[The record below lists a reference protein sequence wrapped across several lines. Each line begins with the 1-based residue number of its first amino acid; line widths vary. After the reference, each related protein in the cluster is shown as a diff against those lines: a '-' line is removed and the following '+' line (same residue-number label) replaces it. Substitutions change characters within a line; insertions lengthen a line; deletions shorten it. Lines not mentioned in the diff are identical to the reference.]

1 MPGSPFV
8 CHLALLCGA
17 LAIAA
22 PTAAVPAFADALRT
36 SPALTQWCAA
46 GYQLTSGPLQLGA
59 GHLAD
64 RYGARRVLPAALA
77 LFATTSLL
85 AATAGHGPG
94 LLTARLAQG
103 AAGSVLSPV
112 SLSLLIGL
120 SPDENEERRA
130 VGGWVATAATASCLG
145 PLLGGLLTSALGWRA
160 VFGALALLAVVT
172 AACALTLLPG
182 RTPHSPRPEGRLDS
196 PEGRL
201 DGVGIALCTATAT
214 MALIALTAPTAGAP
228 PIAALTAVAAAGVLL
243 AALLHR
249 ARHHQG
255 FVLDSGLLRRPAT
268 RRALFVLLVLFCANS
283 LFTYLTYFEL
293 TRAHA
298 LDALQAALVTLPA
311 VAPAA
316 FTGRWAARRTATPGA
331 GPRLMRAGLLCIAA
345 GLLAGGLGGG
355 PAALWL
361 PAGSCAVIGCG
372 LGLAN
377 GAAMTTVAMGASGTT
392 GATSAAAT
400 ATTFAMLGSACGPA
414 LAGAATSAAAH
425 LPATA
430 PGTPAHLAL
439 CSAAPALALTAV
451 ALTRSHGTKDPA
463 GWGPLPRRW

>member
-1 MPGSPFV
+1 MRRGPGSPFV

-22 PTAAVPAFADALRT
+22 PTAAVPALADDLGT

-46 GYQLTSGPLQLGA
+46 AYQLTSGPLQLGA

-64 RYGARRVLPAALA
+64 RYGARHVLPAALA
-77 LFATTSLL
+77 VFTTTSLL
-85 AATAGHGPG
+85 AATASHGPG
-94 LLTARLAQG
+94 LLAARLAQG
-103 AAGSVLSPV
+103 SAGSVLSPL

-120 SPDENEERRA
+120 STDEHEERRA

-160 VFGALALLAVVT
+160 VFGALALLAVAT
-172 AACALTLLPG
+172 TACALVLLPA
-182 RTPHSPRPEGRLDS
+182 RTPHSPRV
-196 PEGRL
+196 EGRL
-201 DGVGIALCTATAT
+201 DGRGIALCTATAS
-214 MALIALTAPTAGAP
+214 MALIALTAPAAGAP
-228 PIAALTAVAAAGVLL
+228 PIAALAAVAAAGALL

-249 ARHHQG
+249 ARHHRD

-316 FTGRWAARRTATPGA
+316 FTGRWAARRTAAPGA

-345 GLLAGGLGGG
+345 GLLASGLGGG
-355 PAALWL
+355 PAPLWL
-361 PAGSCAVIGCG
+361 PACSCAVIGCG

-392 GATSAAAT
+392 GATSATAT
-400 ATTFAMLGSACGPA
+400 ATTFAMLGGACGPV

-430 PGTPAHLAL
+430 PGTPPHLAL
-439 CSAAPALALTAV
+439 CTAAPALALTAV

-463 GWGPLPRRW
+463 GWGPVPRRW